1 MIFINKNTIFDIKLI
16 SKTSCTN
23 QIIEKITKKYL
34 QFGKRCV
41 IIKTTNIEREEMT
54 MVSNFTKR
62 FDLIIL
68 RRLLY
73 SSAYLEK

>member
-41 IIKTTNIEREEMT
+41 IIKTTNIEREEIT
-54 MVSNFTKR
+54 MVSNFAKR
-62 FDLIIL
+62 SDLVIL
-68 RRLLY
+68 RRMLY
-73 SSAYLEK
+73 SSVYLEK